1 MLCLCMASAALYRLR
16 IILRVDTGGGS
27 AQVMRE
33 DMRNDGVS
41 GGLAS
46 CADRGMYGLHVGT
59 TCQSFTKI
67 PLDGHM

>member
-1 MLCLCMASAALYRLR
+1 MLCLCIASAALYCLR

-41 GGLAS
+41 RRPCELRRQGYVRVV
-46 CADRGMYGLHVGT
+46 CWDD
-59 TCQSFTKI
+59 I
-67 PLDGHM
+67 PIFHENTAR